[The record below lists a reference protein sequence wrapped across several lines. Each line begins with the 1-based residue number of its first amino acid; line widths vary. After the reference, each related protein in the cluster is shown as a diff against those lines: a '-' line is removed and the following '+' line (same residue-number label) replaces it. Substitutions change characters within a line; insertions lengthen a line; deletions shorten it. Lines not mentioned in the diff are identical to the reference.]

1 MSGDDRKS
9 RNPFLSI
16 DDLHAPKECSECGGK
31 IKYSGIGEYV
41 CENCGNVE
49 RDDYGK
55 VRAYI
60 ETHSDNRLAVVSEKT
75 GVSRQA
81 VQRMLDEGRIEAISK
96 KYVDAD

>member
-1 MSGDDRKS
+1 MNADDRS
-9 RNPFLSI
+9 SHNPFLRM
-16 DDLHAPKECSECGGK
+16 DDLHSPTECSKCGGK

-55 VRAYI
+55 VRQYI
-60 ETHSDNRLAVVSEKT
+60 ETHNDNRLVEVAEKT

-96 KYVDAD
+96 RYVDAD